1 MRPNELEPYLG
12 FALDYPVA
20 GDEVRRRLGLV
31 EVTAPGVD
39 ATTTIGDLLAPADDA
54 SFDSATALYEH
65 LVCNLDERHVGRK
78 FYDDRGG
85 QAASTDGPRDEHNV
99 SF

>member
-12 FALDYPVA
+12 FALDYPVDA
-20 GDEVRRRLGLV
+20 DDVRRRLGLV
-31 EVTAPGVD
+31 EVSAPGVD
-39 ATTTIGDLLAPADDA
+39 ATTTIDDLLRPADGA
-54 SFDSATALYEH
+54 TFDSATALYEQ

-85 QAASTDGPRDEHNV
+85 QAASTGGPRDERNT

>member
-12 FALDYPVA
+12 FALDYPVDD
-20 GDEVRRRLGLV
+20 DEVRDRLGLV
-31 EVTAPGVD
+31 EVSAPGVD
-39 ATTTIGDLLAPADDA
+39 AATTIDELLAPADDT
-54 SFDSATALYEH
+54 SFDSPAALYEQ
-65 LVCNLDERHVGRK
+65 LVCNLGEGHVGRK

-85 QAASTDGPRDEHNV
+85 EAAATGGPRDERNT